1 MGIVTNEINAKSK
14 GGTELSIG
22 ELGSVLP
29 QDLLDK
35 FQIIPS
41 RFRGAEPGKKIIYWA
56 HDLPGDPECDHL
68 KSGGYNQYEKLVFVS
83 NWQMQRFIDHY
94 GIPWRKCVVLPNA
107 IWPVECPQEKDNSE
121 IRLIYHT
128 TPHRGLAILVPVFQE
143 LVKHFPEKKL
153 KLDVFSSFAI
163 YGWPERDE
171 PFKPLFD
178 QCREDPN
185 INYHG
190 CAEQSEVRK
199 TLANAHIFAYPSIW
213 AETGCRSLMEAMSAK
228 LVCVHSNYGCLAETA
243 AGWTW
248 MYQYHE
254 NPRDHANVFF
264 NALYNAIKAMDNV
277 PESMESRL
285 ASQQSYA
292 NVFYS
297 WQQRQHEWRGLLESL
312 V

>member
-1 MGIVTNEINAKSK
+1 MAIITNEINAKSK

-29 QDLLDK
+29 KELLDK

-41 RFRGAEPGKKIIYWA
+41 RFRGADPDKKWIYWA
-56 HDLPGDPECDHL
+56 HDLPGDPECEHL
-68 KSGGYNQYEKLVFVS
+68 KAGGYNQYAKLVFVS
-83 NWQMQRFIDHY
+83 NWQMQRFVEYY
-94 GIPWRKCVVLPNA
+94 GIPWSKCVVLPNA
-107 IWPVECPQEKDNSE
+107 IWPIEVPENVDDSE

-128 TPHRGLAILVPVFQE
+128 TPHRGLSILVPVFKE
-143 LVKHFPEKKL
+143 LVNQFPETKL

-163 YGWPERDE
+163 YGWPERDKQFE
-171 PFKPLFD
+171 ILFNM
-178 QCREDPN
+178 CREDPN

-190 CAEQSEVRK
+190 CAEQSQVRE

-213 AETGCRSLMEAMSAK
+213 QETGCRALMEAMSAG
-228 LVCVHSNYGCLAETA
+228 LLCVHSNFGCLAETA

-254 NPRDHANVFF
+254 DPRDHARVLYQ
-264 NALYNAIKAMDNV
+264 ALYAAIATFKSAPDQL
-277 PESMESRL
+277 SARL

-292 NVFYS
+292 NAFYS
-297 WQQRQHEWRGLLESL
+297 WHQRKHEWTSLLESL
-312 V
+312 S